1 MLVPPLN
8 FGIVEEYLYRCS
20 KLETLNL
27 SFIENLNLKI
37 IVFIMSEDPGRPF
50 KEFMKSRKI
59 EWLVI
64 NPNSY
69 TAISS
74 KDEKYNDTNSSGSSK
89 ENTPTNSS
97 NSNENLVK
105 KEENDIITYD
115 SNQYMNNDQYGISN
129 AFFLMHPKVIKIVFN
144 VILDKSN
151 NNILLVDKSALLV
164 GMLRKIQKWQLSSII
179 DEYRMITGKHKSYNA
194 ECFLEFVKIEI
205 IQNKTKH
212 HDNINTVDEVVPSVL
227 KNSNELSINTLKEDD
242 EDEED
247 NNNDADKKF
256 IKKRYMEEQKLQI
269 QNKKVLSQLI
279 TNKLFETN
287 EDENVMLKAQ
297 KENDKVNVL
306 IEIDLENFDPPV
318 PEYLVDIIDNLE
330 LEKTKLEKQTTE
342 ELKKLDEQEEQ
353 RKEKQRK
360 KNKDINKYS
369 MKFNKS
375 KKETSQYE
383 YYKSETKSQNT
394 KISKKLI
401 DINAINESIRKI
413 KNMNDKVNV
422 KDSNQKETELTKMK
436 DNYEKR
442 QQPFTRTK
450 ITFEPIPYLDEN
462 EKTKND
468 ALLIEYGIKFS
479 DFPTSFDHERS
490 GSKEVSED
498 KQKVV
503 INIPTE
509 NRLQSWFVHKRNIW
523 EEEFV
528 EENHRE
534 KIYI

>member
-1 MLVPPLN
+1 
-8 FGIVEEYLYRCS
+8 
-20 KLETLNL
+20 
-27 SFIENLNLKI
+27 
-37 IVFIMSEDPGRPF
+37 
-50 KEFMKSRKI
+50 
-59 EWLVI
+59 
-64 NPNSY
+64 
-69 TAISS
+69 
-74 KDEKYNDTNSSGSSK
+74 
-89 ENTPTNSS
+89 
-97 NSNENLVK
+97 
-105 KEENDIITYD
+105 
-115 SNQYMNNDQYGISN
+115 
-129 AFFLMHPKVIKIVFN
+129 
-144 VILDKSN
+144 
-151 NNILLVDKSALLV
+151 
-164 GMLRKIQKWQLSSII
+164 
-179 DEYRMITGKHKSYNA
+179 
-194 ECFLEFVKIEI
+194 
-205 IQNKTKH
+205 
-212 HDNINTVDEVVPSVL
+212 
-227 KNSNELSINTLKEDD
+227 
-242 EDEED
+242 
-247 NNNDADKKF
+247 
-256 IKKRYMEEQKLQI
+256 
-269 QNKKVLSQLI
+269 
-279 TNKLFETN
+279 
-287 EDENVMLKAQ
+287 
-297 KENDKVNVL
+297 
-306 IEIDLENFDPPV
+306 
-318 PEYLVDIIDNLE
+318 
-330 LEKTKLEKQTTE
+330 
-342 ELKKLDEQEEQ
+342 
-353 RKEKQRK
+353 
-360 KNKDINKYS
+360 

-450 ITFEPIPYLDEN
+450 ITFEPMPYLDEN